1 MREWGVGDKRGM
13 RGRGMRE
20 ARLSAV
26 SAAVMLLGSSG
37 AAYAADLGNMVTK
50 APPALPGPA
59 TCTSID
65 DFFTTAC
72 QLSWNGVRFYG
83 TVDVGGGYETNGAPF
98 AKFAGAGVNYFL
110 GKPNLGGKWLPS
122 PNALSQS
129 TADAQVGSR
138 SAFIVPARAGNQARW
153 DPKEGREALW
163 GARVVTSSPTRR
175 TAGELRTSL
184 QRQPMTRSRC
194 FRSGTQSA
202 EAGRATPPSHPWRS
216 GNEASLMRY
225 SGASHNSISAHGG
238 LSQWHA

>member
-26 SAAVMLLGSSG
+26 SAAVMVLGCSG

-50 APPALPGPA
+50 APPVSPGPA
-59 TCTSID
+59 TCTSIE

-72 QLSWNGVRFYG
+72 QLSWYGVRFYG

-129 TADAQVGSR
+129 NIGIQVKEPLGAGWS
-138 SAFIVPARAGNQARW
+138 FIGQLEAGFN
-153 DPKEGREALW
+153 PY
-163 GARVVTSSPTRR
+163 
-175 TAGELRTSL
+175 SL
-184 QRQPMTRSRC
+184 QLAN
-194 FRSGTQSA
+194 GV
-202 EAGRATPPSHPWRS
+202 H
-216 GNEASLMRY
+216 SLFVER
-225 SGASHNSISAHGG
+225 GIP
-238 LSQWHA
+238 LRECQEP